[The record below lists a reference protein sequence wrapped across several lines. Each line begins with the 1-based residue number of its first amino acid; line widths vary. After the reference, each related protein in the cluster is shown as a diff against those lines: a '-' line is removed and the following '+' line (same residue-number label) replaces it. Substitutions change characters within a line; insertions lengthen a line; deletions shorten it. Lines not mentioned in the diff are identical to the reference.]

1 MEIREVLLML
11 VALASSPAAG
21 QSQDISGLA
30 KVVAGQP
37 LGKDIAT
44 GLNIY
49 RDPLS
54 DVKAYGMLLASSP
67 LPVRD
72 GKHSLRMEL
81 HKGDCGK
88 SADWDDC
95 YHSNE
100 RVELTT
106 PEKSW
111 IRPNSRTRFGWSI
124 YLPDDWNPKDLS
136 QIVMGQFHQANSH
149 PAFQFFYQSQG
160 GGLQVRR
167 RVDETRDSM
176 GTDVRTIIDEKDLRG
191 RWHDIRVEAYWR
203 NAQDGYFKV
212 FVNDAPVYDFKGKT
226 MSAKR
231 AYFKLG
237 VYRIGPP
244 MDAPNLVVFYD
255 SIWRK

>member
-1 MEIREVLLML
+1 MGKRAFLLTL
-11 VALASSPAAG
+11 VTLTFFPTVAL
-21 QSQDISGLA
+21 SQEVGSLP
-30 KVVAGQP
+30 KVIGGEP

-44 GLNIY
+44 GLIVY

-54 DVKAYGMLLASSP
+54 NVKDYGMLLASPP
-67 LPVRD
+67 LPVR
-72 GKHSLRMEL
+72 GGNQSLRIEL

-88 SADWDDC
+88 NADWDDC

-111 IRPNSRTRFGWSI
+111 IKPNSHTQYGWSI
-124 YLPDDWNPKDLS
+124 YLPDGWNPKDLS
-136 QIVMGQFHQANSH
+136 QIVMGQFHQADSH

-160 GGLQVRR
+160 GGLQVKR
-167 RVDETRDSM
+167 RVDETRNSV
-176 GTDVRTIIDEKDLRG
+176 GTDVRTIIDEKELRG

-203 NAQDGYFKV
+203 KKQDGYFKV
-212 FVNDAPVYDFKGKT
+212 FVNDALAYDFKGKT
-226 MSAKR
+226 MSGNKVF
-231 AYFKLG
+231 FKLG

-255 SIWRK
+255 KIWRK

>member
-1 MEIREVLLML
+1 MGARALPFML
-11 VALASSPAAG
+11 AALAFFPTAG
-21 QSQDISGLA
+21 LSQEIDGLA
-30 KVVAGQP
+30 KVVAGEP
-37 LGKDIAT
+37 LGKDVAT
-44 GLNIY
+44 GLSVY

-54 DVKAYGMLLASSP
+54 NVKDYGMLLASTP

-72 GKHSLRMEL
+72 GKYSLRIEL

-111 IRPNSRTRFGWSI
+111 IKPNSRTQYGWSI
-124 YLPDDWNPKDLS
+124 YLPVDWNPKDLS
-136 QIVMGQFHQANSH
+136 QIVMGQFHQADSH

-160 GGLQVRR
+160 GGLQVKR
-167 RVDETRDSM
+167 RVDETRNSV
-176 GTDVRTIIDEKDLRG
+176 GTDVRTVIDEKELRG

-203 NAQDGYFKV
+203 KTQDGYFKV
-212 FVNDAPVYDFKGKT
+212 FVNDALAYDFKGKT
-226 MSAKR
+226 MSGNR
-231 AYFKLG
+231 VFFKLG

-255 SIWRK
+255 KIWRK